1 MNICWTVGLI
11 LDVWWIAFENYHFVS
26 GLFSCIS
33 SPSSNLVVC
42 SKIWMIIVVSMHHP
56 RHWPQGVPA
65 LLYNLPQSSSLPI
78 CHFPLCREW
87 QGLPGWPTPLL
98 NPQLCDWNRTFH
110 DQEPMCPIHDMCKNA
125 LLPGIWNFHC
135 VFYLITLVDSEI
147 RSKCNLYSKSAYC
160 IASPLNYIARAKRHL
175 SQPFLAS
182 LTLSFLHSSYLRIFS
197 LSLYWMLCK
206 LSFYAF
212 SHIL

>member
-1 MNICWTVGLI
+1 MQPHLP
-11 LDVWWIAFENYHFVS
+11 
-26 GLFSCIS
+26 CIS
-33 SPSSNLVVC
+33 NF
-42 SKIWMIIVVSMHHP
+42 HHSYV
-56 RHWPQGVPA
+56 HHLWQWLEGVPG

-98 NPQLCDWNRTFH
+98 NPHLCDWNRTFH

-147 RSKCNLYSKSAYC
+147 RSKCNLHQESEYC

-175 SQPFLAS
+175 SRPFLAS
-182 LTLSFLHSSYLRIFS
+182 LTLSFLHSSYLRVFS
-197 LSLYWMLCK
+197 LSLYWTLCK
-206 LSFYAF
+206 LSFYATSYILY
-212 SHIL
+212 SHPLALKLFLCCLCWGCVYCLIPASCSI